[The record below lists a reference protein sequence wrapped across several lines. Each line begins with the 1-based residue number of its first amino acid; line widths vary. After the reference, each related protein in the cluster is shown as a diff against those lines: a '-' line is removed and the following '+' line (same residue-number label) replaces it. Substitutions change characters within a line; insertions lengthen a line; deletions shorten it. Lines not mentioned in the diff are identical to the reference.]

1 MYSNDGI
8 NFKNDY
14 GSNCNLTTGYQC
26 SKPDGV
32 NPKKG
37 NYCISYD
44 GVNCFTDNGQMC
56 QVSFNES

>member
-56 QVSFNES
+56 